1 MIILIPSFEPDA
13 QLPSLIRN
21 LKQAKAKAE
30 LKILIVNDGS
40 GPAFEPVF
48 AQAQAAGAT
57 VIGYTNNHGK
67 GQALKTGFGYIMAN
81 YPGHHVVCADGDGQH
96 SLADILKVAQRVRAH
111 ESIVLGERLFSGQVP
126 LRSSIGNRATR
137 LFFAL
142 ATGTW
147 LRDTQTGLR
156 GYPAQLLP
164 WLQSIRGNR
173 YEYELNVL
181 LEARSL
187 GFCLDSVP
195 IATIYLD
202 KNESSHFRPLR
213 DSLRIYAPLLKFS
226 GSSFL
231 GFLVDTVAF
240 LLLMAATGSQWI
252 SVAGART
259 ISAGVNFSV
268 NRRMVFPEGRS
279 LPLRISAGRYFALVV
294 LLLGAS
300 YGLLLSFTEA
310 GLATFPAKLLTEL
323 VLFLLSFAIQKR
335 FLFRTR
341 DAVSSGPQL
350 NRPTSSHSQAQ
361 LPTSTDSAQVSAEI

>member
-13 QLPSLIRN
+13 QLPALVRE
-21 LKQAKAKAE
+21 LKQANAE
-30 LKILIVNDGS
+30 LQILIVNDGS
-40 GPAFEPVF
+40 GPSFEPFF
-48 AQAQAAGAT
+48 AQAQAEGAA

-96 SLADILKVAQRVRAH
+96 AVADILKVAQRVQVQDI
-111 ESIVLGERLFSGQVP
+111 IVLGERLFSGRVP
-126 LRSSIGNRATR
+126 LRSSIGNSTTR

-181 LEARSL
+181 LEARAR
-187 GFCLDSVP
+187 GCRLDSVP

-202 KNESSHFRPLR
+202 RNESSHFRPLR
-213 DSLRIYAPLLKFS
+213 DSMRIYAPLLKFS

-240 LLLMAATGSQWI
+240 LILMAATGSLWLA
-252 SVAGART
+252 VAGARA

-268 NRRMVFPEGRS
+268 NRRVVFPEGRP
-279 LPLRISAGRYFALVV
+279 LPLRKSAGRYFALVV
-294 LLLGAS
+294 LLLGAN

-310 GLATFPAKLLTEL
+310 GLPTFPAKILTEL
-323 VLFLLSFAIQKR
+323 LLFLLSFAVQKR

-341 DAVSSGPQL
+341 DAVPLEAPVMSA
-350 NRPTSSHSQAQ
+350 TSSHSQAQ